1 MLLFSLGSQ
10 RNVCLCVMQLF
21 FESQQEQVTKLLG
34 KEGDLVTALM
44 HNSGTW
50 KLPVAVSAQI
60 DTFLQLLLLMR
71 MTLQKEQQ
79 H

>member
-1 MLLFSLGSQ
+1 M
-10 RNVCLCVMQLF
+10 CVAQLF

-50 KLPVAVSAQI
+50 KLPDAVGAQN